1 MAALPSRLAVR
12 AGPLAALLWLAVGT
26 TAAQGADRA
35 GTGAQGASTI
45 ARGSPASSSVDALPA
60 DYLIGPDDVLSIVFW
75 REKDISADVVVRPD
89 GRISLPLLNDVQA
102 AGLTPEQLRVVLDKA
117 AEKYLEDPRAT
128 VVVKQ
133 INSRRVFIT
142 GQVAKQG
149 PYPLMS
155 GMTVMQLITVAG
167 GLLDFADEDNISVV
181 RKENGRNVS
190 YRFNYSEVKR
200 RRNLTQNIELKPGD
214 TVIVP

>member
-1 MAALPSRLAVR
+1 
-12 AGPLAALLWLAVGT
+12 
-26 TAAQGADRA
+26 
-35 GTGAQGASTI
+35 
-45 ARGSPASSSVDALPA
+45 
-60 DYLIGPDDVLSIVFW
+60 
-75 REKDISADVVVRPD
+75 
-89 GRISLPLLNDVQA
+89 
-102 AGLTPEQLRVVLDKA
+102 
-117 AEKYLEDPRAT
+117 
-128 VVVKQ
+128 
-133 INSRRVFIT
+133 
-142 GQVAKQG
+142 
-149 PYPLMS
+149 MS